1 MSEADPAHRPASR
14 PRRVLLLRAVK
25 AGAAAALAAAL
36 LVVGGL
42 GIAVLSF
49 DPNQYKAALIRV
61 VKEREHRT
69 LTLPG
74 PIELKLFPPL
84 TLRTGPFTLSERD
97 NPAVF
102 ARAADLRLHLDLFAL
117 LRRRLV
123 VDRVVMVRPQLQVRR
138 DAAGRFNFSDLI
150 PRAAPPNADDGGPG
164 NRLGL
169 SVQRLEIDQGTVAY
183 DDDRLQLHGVLSGLD
198 LSASG
203 LDGGTGAVHLLTT
216 AKSAAPALSAR
227 VELRA
232 ALLAD
237 PAAHRYALRDI
248 AMSVQGDAFGLRA
261 VQSQI
266 AGSAE
271 LTTGPALAVA
281 TSGWTVK
288 ATARTAGGRLLD
300 IRATQ
305 PAFDFHGDAVEVGGL
320 TAEVAVAGQPALRAT
335 VHTQAGTGSWSDLT
349 VPALQATLQ
358 RVPGKGPA
366 DVDLALASPL
376 RVDLAQPRAELPA
389 FRLSGRVAAAGRT
402 KPLAVALQGDAAY
415 AGGASRQADFSVQGG
430 VGGSTVKASGGW
442 RQGVLQLTASIDRLD
457 LTDWTRVAAAPSAAG
472 GPARAKSP
480 QAAPEAPIDLAP
492 LRAADVDAQLQIG
505 SLLFRGMQWTA
516 VQATLTGDGKTFRV
530 APFKAQGFGGSVD
543 AALHIDLDAQR
554 YRLQQTGRG
563 LSVQPIV
570 QAFTGRDFLLGKADD
585 RVDLS
590 AQGPT
595 WSALLSSLAG
605 SARIDLR
612 DGAVKGFSLPAMLH
626 GAHGLLALRRDAD
639 FAATAGARTEFSR
652 LGATFALKDGI
663 ASSGDLALQ
672 SGVLRVDGRGR
683 FDLPHRTMDVVL
695 VPTLAGTP
703 RGWAAADLATLR
715 RVHVPVRVSGPFAA
729 PRTTVLWSEAAG
741 GTLRD
746 LLRGRLDEELRRLAP
761 VPAAPAERRNVPQL
775 FRNLL
780 GK

>member
-457 LTDWTRVAAAPSAAG
+457 LADWTRVAAAPSAAA

-480 QAAPEAPIDLAP
+480 QAAPEPPIDLAP
-492 LRAADVDAQLQIG
+492 LRAADVDAQFQIG

-590 AQGPT
+590 AQGHT
-595 WSALLSSLAG
+595 WSALLASLAG